1 MAEIRLSA
9 SVKRVT
15 SSFSGLFSGKG
26 LINETIKTMAISMII
41 LVVNMATGMLTA
53 RLLGPEGRGIMT
65 AMILWPQFLAF
76 TGTFGIHAALLFHM
90 KKSPDEESELYYS
103 SLILTVLAGIA
114 VTVAGYF
121 FIPLW
126 MNEQSQEIISS
137 GQMFMAATPFI
148 LLFFMHNAL
157 FRGREEFHLFNR
169 MRYLVPV
176 LSLVLILLLAYLGE
190 LTPFRAGVAYLIP
203 YIPVTLFAVLR
214 AIKLYRLKQGRLFNV
229 GRKIMRYGIGSYG
242 IDLLGN
248 LILYV
253 DQIILVTLLA
263 PGPFGLYVVAV
274 SLSRMVNVF
283 SASINMVLFPKASG
297 LESKDAGVL
306 ALRVFKIST
315 GFALICSVIIMLA
328 APLVIRLL
336 YGSEFIDSIPVFRLL
351 LLEVVIG
358 GAALVLAQSFMAIG
372 KPFIVTITQAI
383 GVVLVIPL
391 IYILVPIYGPIGAA
405 VALLVPSFIR
415 LIYVMVSFQRK
426 FGTGIRSFLLTGEDI
441 AWVKQALLRRKERV
455 TVSGE

>member
-15 SSFSGLFSGKG
+15 SSFTRLFSGKG
-26 LINETIKTMAISMII
+26 LINETIKTMSISMVI

-53 RLLGPEGRGIMT
+53 RLLGPEGRGMLT

-76 TGTFGIHAALLFHM
+76 AGTFGIHAALLFHM
-90 KKSPDEESELYYS
+90 KKSPDEEAELYYS
-103 SLILTVLAGIA
+103 ALVLTVIAGVVALI
-114 VTVAGYF
+114 AGYW

-126 MNEQSQEIISS
+126 MAEQSQEIIRS
-137 GQMFMAATPFI
+137 GQWFMASTPFI

-176 LSLVLILLLAYLGE
+176 LSLAAIVLLAGLGQ
-190 LTPFRAGVAYLIP
+190 LTPFIAGITYLAP
-203 YIPVTLFAVLR
+203 YIPVTLFAMIR
-214 AIKLYRLKQGRLFNV
+214 AFKLYRPNLGKFRV
-229 GRKIMRYGIGSYG
+229 VARKIMRYGFGSYG

-248 LILYV
+248 LILYI

-297 LESKDAGVL
+297 LENKEAA
-306 ALRVFKIST
+306 ALSLRIFKIST
-315 GFALICSVIIMLA
+315 GIAIICSLVIMLA
-328 APLVIRLL
+328 APLVIRVL
-336 YGSEFIDSIPVFRLL
+336 YGSQFVDSIPVFRLL

-391 IYILVPIYGPIGAA
+391 LYKLVPIYGPLGAA
-405 VALLVPSFIR
+405 MALLIPSFIR
-415 LIYVMVSFQRK
+415 LIYVIVSFQRK
-426 FGTGIRSFLLTGEDI
+426 FGAGIRSFLLTGEDI
-441 AWVKQALLRRKERV
+441 VWVKKALISRKGKV
-455 TVSGE
+455 KVSGE

>member
-1 MAEIRLSA
+1 MAEMRLSA
-9 SVKRVT
+9 SFKQAA
-15 SSFSGLFSGKG
+15 SSFTGLFSGKG

-53 RLLGPEGRGIMT
+53 RLLGPEGRGMLT

-76 TGTFGIHAALLFHM
+76 AGTFGIHAALLFHL
-90 KKSPDEESELYYS
+90 KKSPEEEAALYYS
-103 SLILTVLAGIA
+103 ALVLTSLAGLIA
-114 VTVAGYF
+114 LLAGYG

-126 MNEQSQEIISS
+126 LSGQSQEIIRS
-137 GQMFMAATPFI
+137 GQLFMVATPFI

-176 LSLVLILLLAYLGE
+176 LSLVMILLLAGLGK
-190 LTPFRAGVAYLIP
+190 LTPFLAGIAYLAP
-203 YIPVTLFAVLR
+203 YIPVTLLAFIR
-214 AIKLYRLKQGRLFNV
+214 AFKLYRPRRGQFMLV
-229 GRKIMRYGIGSYG
+229 SRKMMKYGMGSYG

-283 SASINMVLFPKASG
+283 SASINLVLFPKASS
-297 LESKDAGVL
+297 LESKDAAVL
-306 ALRVFKIST
+306 ALRVFKVST
-315 GFALICSVIIMLA
+315 GIAIVCAVVIMLA
-328 APLVIRLL
+328 APFVIRLL
-336 YGSEFIDSIPVFRLL
+336 YGSQFVDSIPVFRLL

-358 GAALVLAQSFMAIG
+358 GAALVLAQSFMAVG
-372 KPFIVTITQAI
+372 KPFVVTITQAI

-405 VALLVPSFIR
+405 IALLIPSFIR
-415 LIYVMVSFQRK
+415 LIYVIISFQRK
-426 FGTGIRSFLLTGEDI
+426 FGAGIRSFLLTGEDMI
-441 AWVKQALLRRKERV
+441 WVKKALRSRKERV